1 MKNPVPDNRYGIDVF
16 RLFNYML
23 MPNWGKRCTA
33 ICACADAV
41 SSADWSAGGGTPTV
55 AASGRGRRVRASS
68 RVAATGVAAA
78 GVASTGVASTGVA
91 GAAAVRVAA
100 AIGLGLLL
108 RLRLGRRLGLMGQL
122 RDLSNQVLVDKVKQT
137 MDQANIDKTNIDA
150 VCDRLMIRA
159 IPI

>member
-1 MKNPVPDNRYGIDVF
+1 MMIVTVIRAG
-16 RLFNYML
+16 
-23 MPNWGKRCTA
+23 TA
-33 ICACADAV
+33 VAAPL

-55 AASGRGRRVRASS
+55 AASGRGRRVRASAGVASSRVASS
-68 RVAATGVAAA
+68 RVAA
-78 GVASTGVASTGVA
+78 SGVA